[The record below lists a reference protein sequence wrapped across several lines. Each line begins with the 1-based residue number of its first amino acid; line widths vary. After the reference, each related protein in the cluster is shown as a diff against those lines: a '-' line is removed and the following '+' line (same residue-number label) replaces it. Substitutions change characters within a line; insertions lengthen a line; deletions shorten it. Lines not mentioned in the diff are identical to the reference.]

1 MATEQTYSVKE
12 LANWVLD
19 FAEHRGERLTNMAF
33 NKLVYFAYEFSLR
46 EKGRKLTAA
55 KIEAWDH
62 GPVFREVYSAFK
74 NFGADQISS
83 RASRYNTGTNSV
95 EIVIPDLAPNDEA
108 IMVEALD
115 SLIRLPAYILRE
127 LSHEAG
133 GAWDRVWNHDRSS
146 NPGMEI
152 SDDLILESA
161 AAGRD

>member
-1 MATEQTYSVKE
+1 M
-12 LANWVLD
+12 
-19 FAEHRGERLTNMAF
+19 
-33 NKLVYFAYEFSLR
+33 
-46 EKGRKLTAA
+46 
-55 KIEAWDH
+55 
-62 GPVFREVYSAFK
+62 
-74 NFGADQISS
+74 
-83 RASRYNTGTNSV
+83 